1 MALPVNVLQVA
12 HAPSCQR
19 HVIHLLDSANRAVRM
34 RIAIN
39 GAGPACARIQGD
51 RLIVFD
57 RSGRVIAIS
66 LLSGAVLR
74 EHRLT

>member
-39 GAGPACARIQGD
+39 GAGPD
-51 RLIVFD
+51 RL
-57 RSGRVIAIS
+57 
-66 LLSGAVLR
+66 R
-74 EHRLT
+74 ECTIR